1 MNFCTIRVNYLE
13 GGKVNEDHVVSVSD
27 IKEELLPTVLMFTTS
42 YFDNNTPRIVH
53 DFGAI
58 ERTIASRLC
67 AFKPRISMKVS
78 ALFLFNV
85 SKPLSRSGVIVLFVQ
100 VMPLLTQSRSTRSTI
115 ENAKANLQDKVC

>member
-1 MNFCTIRVNYLE
+1 MSLIIMRLTDIRLSFSVIRVNYLE

-27 IKEELLPTVLMFTTS
+27 VKEELLPTVLMVTTS
-42 YFDNNTPRIVH
+42 YFDNNTPRVVH

-78 ALFLFNV
+78 ALILFNV
-85 SKPLSRSGVIVLFVQ
+85 SKASVKVRWDCLFCSGYAFVDSRWKHAVY
-100 VMPLLTQSRSTRSTI
+100 
-115 ENAKANLQDKVC
+115 N

>member
-1 MNFCTIRVNYLE
+1 MSLIIRSLTDNHLSFSVLRVNYLE

-27 IKEELLPTVLMFTTS
+27 IKEELLPTVLMFTIS
-42 YFDNNTPRIVH
+42 YFDKNTPRVVH

-78 ALFLFNV
+78 VLFLFNV
-85 SKPLSRSGVIVLFVQ
+85 
-100 VMPLLTQSRSTRSTI
+100 
-115 ENAKANLQDKVC
+115 